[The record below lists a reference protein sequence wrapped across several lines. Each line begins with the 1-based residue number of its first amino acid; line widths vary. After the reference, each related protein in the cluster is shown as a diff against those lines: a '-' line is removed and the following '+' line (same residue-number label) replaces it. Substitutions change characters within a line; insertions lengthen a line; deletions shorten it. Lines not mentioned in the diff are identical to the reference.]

1 MTDVPISFFT
11 PHDLSD
17 EVAETVE
24 QDLRDGLNVFE
35 NVFLQKGFTTTSTK
49 RIIAGVHRGE
59 KTRIAGR
66 AAIRVIV
73 RDSESQWHA
82 TRVKD
87 DIYNF
92 DIDCLM
98 KSTRKEEV
106 DRFANTFGK
115 IVQNYLNR
123 FSNLQPIIL
132 GTSPE
137 IRAYDSWAGKSTKGY
152 AQEGAYRVSRI
163 GYWIKVLNPYV
174 IRPNLIGC

>member
-1 MTDVPISFFT
+1 MATPPISFFT
-11 PHDLSD
+11 PHDLTD

-35 NVFLQKGFTTTSTK
+35 NVFLQKGFTTESTK

-73 RDSESQWHA
+73 RDTQSEWQA
-82 TRVKD
+82 TRVRD

-92 DIDCLM
+92 DIDCLV
-98 KSTRKEEV
+98 KSTRKEEI
-106 DRFANTFGK
+106 DRFANTFGRV
-115 IVQNYLNR
+115 VQNYTNR
-123 FSNLQPIIL
+123 FSNLQPVIL

-137 IRAYDSWAGKSTKGY
+137 IRAYDSWASVAQKGY
-152 AQEGAYRVSRI
+152 AEEGAYRVVRI
-163 GYWIKVLNPYV
+163 NYWIKILNPYV